1 MHFFL
6 QFISPGNI
14 QKWPFK
20 SDVLTTNS
28 LLFPE
33 LPIYL
38 SPFSRY
44 TILLPEIALMFSRSI
59 FLFSILFSLRA
70 LCWPTYDAFLKTL
83 KRPHGVWFFCL
94 FYSNFSI
101 NFNLENVV
109 TEYLKWL
116 KMGENF
122 NQDISWIQAFV
133 LSRHCFDQDI
143 SLIQIWFSI
152 STARKAKC
160 VCIQHC
166 LSSRIPDIFEWR
178 WI

>member
-1 MHFFL
+1 MCLFL
-6 QFISPGNI
+6 SQKYTTVFQHLASVFQKCLLFIYCACLFPRMLFSCWLYFI
-14 QKWPFK
+14 L
-20 SDVLTTNS
+20 VRLTTAERYVC
-28 LLFPE
+28 LALVLFP
-33 LPIYL
+33 LG
-38 SPFSRY
+38 
-44 TILLPEIALMFSRSI
+44 
-59 FLFSILFSLRA
+59 A

-101 NFNLENVV
+101 SFNLENVV

-160 VCIQHC
+160 VCIQYC

>member
-1 MHFFL
+1 MCLFLSQTYTIVFQHLASVFQKCLLFIYCACFFPRML
-6 QFISPGNI
+6 FSSWLYFILAR
-14 QKWPFK
+14 
-20 SDVLTTNS
+20 LTTAERYNVCFA
-28 LLFPE
+28 LVLFP
-33 LPIYL
+33 LG
-38 SPFSRY
+38 
-44 TILLPEIALMFSRSI
+44 
-59 FLFSILFSLRA
+59 A

>member
-1 MHFFL
+1 MLFSCWL
-6 QFISPGNI
+6 YFILVRLRTAERYVCLV
-14 QKWPFK
+14 F
-20 SDVLTTNS
+20 V
-28 LLFPE
+28 LFP
-33 LPIYL
+33 LG
-38 SPFSRY
+38 
-44 TILLPEIALMFSRSI
+44 
-59 FLFSILFSLRA
+59 A
-70 LCWPTYDAFLKTL
+70 LCWPTYDAFLKTW
-83 KRPHGVWFFCL
+83 KMPHGVWFFCL

-122 NQDISWIQAFV
+122 NQDISWIQPFV

-143 SLIQIWFSI
+143 SLIHNWFSI
-152 STARKAKC
+152 STARKAKR
-160 VCIQHC
+160 VCKKYC

>member
-83 KRPHGVWFFCL
+83 KRPQGVWFFCL

-101 NFNLENVV
+101 NFNLENTV

-116 KMGENF
+116 KMGESF
-122 NQDISWIQAFV
+122 NQDIALIKTFLWYKFDSVFQPLEKQNVCAYNIVWVHVFRTFLSEDRFSW
-133 LSRHCFDQDI
+133 
-143 SLIQIWFSI
+143 
-152 STARKAKC
+152 
-160 VCIQHC
+160 
-166 LSSRIPDIFEWR
+166 
-178 WI
+178 